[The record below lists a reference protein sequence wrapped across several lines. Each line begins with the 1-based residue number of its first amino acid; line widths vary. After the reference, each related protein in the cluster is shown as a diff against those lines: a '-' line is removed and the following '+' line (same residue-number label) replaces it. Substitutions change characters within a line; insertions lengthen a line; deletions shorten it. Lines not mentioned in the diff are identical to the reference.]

1 MQTNL
6 ASPTQLASNSDLM
19 GVSDASN
26 SPQTPQTSQHYGRM
40 RPRYP
45 QELGRVPLHRRGTS
59 RTYERLEDLLKEAGY
74 KETRIFTPETERTGK
89 CEDDDDDATVV
100 GDKRTSMVKDVV
112 GFLAGL
118 IPGVGASTQSVGGKV
133 LDQSTGPQARGTNNS
148 LFPSQR
154 PSPPFSSLADK
165 AAFPPPSRHD
175 HHVDP
180 HPTQS
185 DRPQIVIHPT
195 TPHHNRVPGQQS
207 YPHHYL
213 HQHEHHPAHQESRH
227 GSGSISGSNIAPLH
241 LTTNAHSP
249 RPSRAT
255 AYLRHM
261 ASAPNVKRPNSTSAG
276 HSHSHRSS
284 SGLGVPLTEG
294 DSHET
299 STPQIGDRGSYGQP
313 PLPTSWLETVTK
325 AVLFGGAGARVGG
338 PMGSHQVRN
347 TDSNP
352 HERRASPVRQLRPS
366 RSSLSQVSHNS
377 RYYSHNQ
384 HRSKK
389 SMFSTDRGGLS
400 DSTNFT
406 PSTATSS
413 VFLSPGPPPNMP
425 PALFGQIER
434 GRADRCVSEVS
445 LARVMCRSA
454 PGSRSGSVVRSE
466 GVDKNKRN
474 LDVEVDGRQARGRNR
489 GVKRR
494 GGAGD
499 KEKLRVPS
507 LARMHVEGDA
517 WSSNMKTRKRSR
529 PEPGSGFGKGK
540 VGYASEGEFP
550 GYESYSDESE
560 EDEDEEEGEVN
571 LASMLLPPKSQNSI
585 RSLRKHLFAA
595 VGDAGSGGHS
605 KLRRAHLASGRK
617 GGEGG
622 KAVDGRLRRQTS
634 CVANFAGTGTDE
646 EREDDRVFW
655 QDSHRNTAVPSPNL
669 NVQNFRQIPNPAPLS
684 RLIPEDRKGNCC
696 SDGEDVGGKEGFV
709 RDPLGSGK
717 SSTRLGIVS
726 AGGVMGG
733 RGAE

>member
-1 MQTNL
+1 
-6 ASPTQLASNSDLM
+6 M

-26 SPQTPQTSQHYGRM
+26 SPRTPQTPQPYGRM

-89 CEDDDDDATVV
+89 CEDDDDDETVV
-100 GDKRTSMVKDVV
+100 EDKRTSMVKDVV

-118 IPGVGASTQSVGGKV
+118 IPGVGTGAQSVEGKI
-133 LDQSTGPQARGTNNS
+133 LDRSTGPQARGTNNP
-148 LFPSQR
+148 LFPSQQ
-154 PSPPFSSLADK
+154 PSPPFSSLVDK
-165 AAFPPPSRHD
+165 AALPPLSRHD
-175 HHVDP
+175 HHVD

-207 YPHHYL
+207 YSHHYL
-213 HQHEHHPAHQESRH
+213 HPHKHHPAHHESRH
-227 GSGSISGSNIAPLH
+227 GLGSMLGSNPAPPH
-241 LTTNAHSP
+241 TTTNAHSP

-255 AYLRHM
+255 VYLRHM
-261 ASAPNVKRPNSTSAG
+261 ASAPNVKRPNSTPAG
-276 HSHSHRSS
+276 LSHPHRSS
-284 SGLGVPLTEG
+284 SKLGSFLTEG

-299 STPQIGDRGSYGQP
+299 LTPQIGDRGNNELQP

-338 PMGSHQVRN
+338 PMGSHQVPN
-347 TDSNP
+347 VDSNP
-352 HERRASPVRQLRPS
+352 HERRASPMRQLRPS

-377 RYYSHNQ
+377 RYYSHHQ
-384 HRSKK
+384 HHSKK

-413 VFLSPGPPPNMP
+413 VFLSPGSPPHMP

-445 LARVMCRSA
+445 LTRVICRSA

-466 GVDKNKRN
+466 GVDKNRRKN
-474 LDVEVDGRQARGRNR
+474 PDVEVDMGRQARGRNR

-507 LARMHVEGDA
+507 LARTHVEGDA

-529 PEPGSGFGKGK
+529 PEPGSVVPGFGKAK
-540 VGYASEGEFP
+540 FGYASEGEF
-550 GYESYSDESE
+550 GYGSYSDESE
-560 EDEDEEEGEVN
+560 EDEDDEEGEVN
-571 LASMLLPPKSQNSI
+571 LASMLLPPKRQNSI

-595 VGDAGSGGHS
+595 VGDAGSSGAHS
-605 KLRRAHLASGRK
+605 KLSRVHHASVGRK
-617 GGEGG
+617 GGEGS
-622 KAVDGRLRRQTS
+622 KAVNGRLRRQAS
-634 CVANFAGTGTDE
+634 CVAALARIGTDE
-646 EREDDRVFW
+646 EREYDRIL
-655 QDSHRNTAVPSPNL
+655 QDSRRNAGVPSPNL
-669 NVQNFRQIPNPAPLS
+669 NVQNHPAPLS
-684 RLIPEDRKGNCC
+684 
-696 SDGEDVGGKEGFV
+696 DGEGVESFAGFFDADESKGFV
-709 RDPLGSGK
+709 RDPFGSGR
-717 SSTRLGIVS
+717 SSTSGLRPGIGS
-726 AGGVMGG
+726 IKGG